1 LRMWANTLSVKKKE
15 EHATMGMNGYWY
27 SPYAYAAYHD
37 PYSYPAYNEF
47 LPVSTTQR
55 DDRMQIV
62 IRLIQEAIADERHD
76 ELFYSYLL
84 SVAPTEQEKQVIA
97 SIRDDER
104 KHRRWFRQI
113 YTELTGQQPPVLEER
128 EAFQKPENYLDGI
141 EKALM
146 GELKAFEKYRVI
158 YQNIHSQYRDTIF
171 EIMTDEMKHAS
182 YYNWLYAKNK

>member
-1 LRMWANTLSVKKKE
+1 MNGANTLIGKKLGGASKM
-15 EHATMGMNGYWY
+15 MGMNGYWY
-27 SPYAYAAYHD
+27 PPYAYATYD
-37 PYSYPAYNEF
+37 PYTFPGEEML
-47 LPVSTTQR
+47 LPVATPRYDNQTQ
-55 DDRMQIV
+55 IAL
-62 IRLIQEAIADERHD
+62 RLIQEAIGDERHD
-76 ELFYSYLL
+76 ELFYDYLI

-97 SIRDDER
+97 GIRDDER

-113 YTELTGQQPPVLEER
+113 YTELTGQQPPAMEER
-128 EAFQKPENYLDGI
+128 ETFQKPESYLDGI

-158 YQNIHSQYRDTIF
+158 YQNIPARYRDAIF

>member
-1 LRMWANTLSVKKKE
+1 MVKKE
-15 EHATMGMNGYWY
+15 MLTMMGMNGYWY

-37 PYSYPAYNEF
+37 PYTYNPF
-47 LPVSTTQR
+47 LPVRTTQH
-55 DDRMQIV
+55 DDGRQIV
-62 IRLIQEAIADERHD
+62 IPLIQEAIADERHD

-84 SVAPTEQEKQVIA
+84 SVAPTEQEKQVITG
-97 SIRDDER
+97 IRDDER

-113 YTELTGQQPPVLEER
+113 YIELTGQQPPVMEER
-128 EAFQKPENYLDGI
+128 EAFQKPESYLDGI

-158 YQNIHSQYRDTIF
+158 YQNIPAQYRDTIF